1 MAERIGRG
9 NQGRYRMPPASSHGL
24 RSDTLSSRRIIV
36 QPPAIFKSLR
46 LSRSALTSRSTLT
59 VRHTHSQT
67 TRAMSLPGPNATNPT
82 HVPASALRGRP
93 EMVGARLN
101 RREWSRPSSSPTI
114 CLVSRAKLIAE
125 PATSAEGR
133 LRSISSR
140 DGNHAGTLAPRAA
153 PDRRGFWVI
162 DALEQL
168 FLCCSPFSR
177 SGAPYA

>member
-1 MAERIGRG
+1 MRSGREERIGRG

-24 RSDTLSSRRIIV
+24 RSDPLSSGRIIV

-133 LRSISSR
+133 R
-140 DGNHAGTLAPRAA
+140 LANVII
-153 PDRRGFWVI
+153 RR
-162 DALEQL
+162 E
-168 FLCCSPFSR
+168 SH
-177 SGAPYA
+177 

>member
-24 RSDTLSSRRIIV
+24 RSDTLSSGRIIV

-82 HVPASALRGRP
+82 HVPASALRGQTGNGR
-93 EMVGARLN
+93 GA
-101 RREWSRPSSSPTI
+101 
-114 CLVSRAKLIAE
+114 AKSTRMEQTKFIAYDL
-125 PATSAEGR
+125 SGIEG
-133 LRSISSR
+133 
-140 DGNHAGTLAPRAA
+140 
-153 PDRRGFWVI
+153 
-162 DALEQL
+162 
-168 FLCCSPFSR
+168 
-177 SGAPYA
+177 

>member
-1 MAERIGRG
+1 MAERIGCD
-9 NQGRYRMPPASSHGL
+9 NQGRYWMPPASSCGL
-24 RSDTLSSRRIIV
+24 RSDAPSSRHIIV

-59 VRHTHSQT
+59 VRHTHSQI
-67 TRAMSLPGPNATNPT
+67 TRAMSLPVPNATNPT

-101 RREWSRPSSSPTI
+101 RREWSRPSSSPTV

-133 LRSISSR
+133 RLAIPNMRIDPANSSSR
-140 DGNHAGTLAPRAA
+140 PPAIPRGAGRAYGGSIAP
-153 PDRRGFWVI
+153 
-162 DALEQL
+162 
-168 FLCCSPFSR
+168 
-177 SGAPYA
+177 

>member
-24 RSDTLSSRRIIV
+24 RSDPLSSGRIIV

-82 HVPASALRGRP
+82 HVPASALRGQTGNGR
-93 EMVGARLN
+93 GA
-101 RREWSRPSSSPTI
+101 
-114 CLVSRAKLIAE
+114 AKSTRMEQTKFIAYDL
-125 PATSAEGR
+125 SGIEG
-133 LRSISSR
+133 
-140 DGNHAGTLAPRAA
+140 
-153 PDRRGFWVI
+153 
-162 DALEQL
+162 
-168 FLCCSPFSR
+168 
-177 SGAPYA
+177 

>member
-24 RSDTLSSRRIIV
+24 RSDPLSSGRIIV

-93 EMVGARLN
+93 EMVGGAAIDV
-101 RREWSRPSSSPTI
+101 SSWPERDEPDPCPCVGSQGQTGNG
-114 CLVSRAKLIAE
+114 RGAAKSTRMEQTKFIAYDL
-125 PATSAEGR
+125 SGIEG
-133 LRSISSR
+133 
-140 DGNHAGTLAPRAA
+140 
-153 PDRRGFWVI
+153 
-162 DALEQL
+162 
-168 FLCCSPFSR
+168 
-177 SGAPYA
+177 